1 LKNGNIFTQGDT
13 AEVFTD
19 EVFQE
24 LLGYPVHI
32 YRESDDTYR
41 LRLST
46 ESNIAALMERG
57 EEV

>member
-1 LKNGNIFTQGDT
+1 
-13 AEVFTD
+13 
-19 EVFQE
+19 
-24 LLGYPVHI
+24 VHI